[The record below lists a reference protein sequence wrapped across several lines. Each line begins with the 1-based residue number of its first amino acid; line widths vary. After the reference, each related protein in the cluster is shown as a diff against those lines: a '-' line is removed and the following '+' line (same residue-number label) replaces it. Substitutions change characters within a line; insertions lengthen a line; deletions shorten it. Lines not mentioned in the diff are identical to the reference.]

1 MLTDFSYGTIKGLV
15 SKEMRVFNFI
25 GDNSICSGAVIEP
38 GLESAGHD
46 DRFFYVALLNRKYIY
61 ISLMCRCKTWP
72 FCNQVIFWVII
83 HCTTARDT
91 LWKSKI
97 GLTILSTKTF
107 QKSFVYNFVRLKWVE
122 LRLAPGNGSGLFRTN
137 VFQVWIFYVEVQ
149 PDILAFSLVHDPDS
163 S

>member
-1 MLTDFSYGTIKGLV
+1 MTSSLKKKDTRLTCWIEKTYMLTDFSYGTIKGLV

-72 FCNQVIFWVII
+72 FCNQVIF
-83 HCTTARDT
+83 
-91 LWKSKI
+91 
-97 GLTILSTKTF
+97 
-107 QKSFVYNFVRLKWVE
+107 
-122 LRLAPGNGSGLFRTN
+122 
-137 VFQVWIFYVEVQ
+137 
-149 PDILAFSLVHDPDS
+149 
-163 S
+163 